1 MITNDFLENIMF
13 TLDEMANTITAESEC
28 DIDIAEP
35 TIETDDEDLI
45 LDNNI
50 MDQLTS
56 EDVGEII
63 QYIYEL
69 LDEYYQENLVEVYSP
84 TFIDTL
90 CKDVA
95 YILFEEWSSAE
106 ICIEDDYENIL
117 SFVKQ
122 IFELYEDIITKTR
135 RSRSYT
141 FDTLITMDETLKQ
154 TLNTQISYLRGLPQ
168 PEQRTPEWY
177 SYRNNLITASNLWK
191 VFGSQAQCNSLI
203 YEKCNI
209 GDEMG
214 APRNFSGI
222 NSPMHW
228 GVKYEPVTVMI
239 YEHMYDATIE
249 EFGCIQHPEYKFIG
263 ASPDGININ
272 ENSLRYGRM
281 LEIKNIFNREITG
294 IPKKEY
300 WVQTQIQME
309 TCNLDKCDF
318 METRF
323 KEFGSEDEFYN
334 DTDKRE
340 YKGIILHFIPRELS
354 IDFVSPIYEYM
365 PLSIEMNKE
374 TMDAWIQ
381 EKKDEKRKD
390 GQVLF
395 TTLYWYLDEYSC
407 VLIERNTKW
416 FETAVKKIKE
426 VWDIVLNERVDGYQ
440 HRAPKKRVPKQ
451 IVPKETL
458 VVVKK
463 GDDLV
468 TEE

>member
-1 MITNDFLENIMF
+1 
-13 TLDEMANTITAESEC
+13 
-28 DIDIAEP
+28 
-35 TIETDDEDLI
+35 
-45 LDNNI
+45 
-50 MDQLTS
+50 
-56 EDVGEII
+56 
-63 QYIYEL
+63 
-69 LDEYYQENLVEVYSP
+69 
-84 TFIDTL
+84 
-90 CKDVA
+90 
-95 YILFEEWSSAE
+95 
-106 ICIEDDYENIL
+106 
-117 SFVKQ
+117 
-122 IFELYEDIITKTR
+122 
-135 RSRSYT
+135 
-141 FDTLITMDETLKQ
+141 
-154 TLNTQISYLRGLPQ
+154 
-168 PEQRTPEWY
+168 
-177 SYRNNLITASNLWK
+177 
-191 VFGSQAQCNSLI
+191 
-203 YEKCNI
+203 
-209 GDEMG
+209 
-214 APRNFSGI
+214 
-222 NSPMHW
+222 
-228 GVKYEPVTVMI
+228 
-239 YEHMYDATIE
+239 
-249 EFGCIQHPEYKFIG
+249 
-263 ASPDGININ
+263 
-272 ENSLRYGRM
+272 
-281 LEIKNIFNREITG
+281 
-294 IPKKEY
+294 
-300 WVQTQIQME
+300 ME